1 MNRDLKKN
9 TFTEQRWH
17 TIRVIESNYNM
28 KPKNARDK
36 NVDEV
41 SMQAFIP
48 IYKYLQHK
56 DNKYQE
62 KEDENGKYLDY

>member
-1 MNRDLKKN
+1 
-9 TFTEQRWH
+9 
-17 TIRVIESNYNM
+17 M
-28 KPKNARDK
+28 KPKNARDE
-36 NVDEV
+36 NVDGV

-62 KEDENGKYLDY
+62 KQDENGKYLD